1 MKIDKI
7 YISGQITGIEK
18 SEYELDFKRGEEI
31 VRGIGCIPVN
41 PLAICSNM
49 VGATW
54 IDCMLVCIAALHDCD
69 SILMLNGWENGKG
82 ANIERYIAFQ
92 TNKKII
98 YEI

>member
-7 YISGQITGIEK
+7 YISGKVTGLEK
-18 SEYELDFKRGEEI
+18 SEYELNFKRGEEI
-31 VRGIGCIPVN
+31 VRRSGCIPVN
-41 PLAICSNM
+41 PVAICANM

-54 IDCMLVCIAALHDCD
+54 IDYMLVCIAALHDCD
-69 SILMLNGWENGKG
+69 SILMLSGWENSKG